1 VSEIGERITADERRQ
16 SKLLWI
22 GVLTGPIAWSA
33 QILVNY
39 NLEEMNCSLGVL
51 NHGRAWGVGVGT
63 IITSVNVLLAAATF
77 GAGLTALA
85 CWRKI
90 RRAGP
95 GRAVGGRPLWMAGA
109 GMMVSGL
116 FLIMIGFGFAG
127 PFILKV
133 CDPSL

>member
-1 VSEIGERITADERRQ
+1 MSEIGERITVDERRE
-16 SKLLWI
+16 SRLLWI
-22 GVLTGPIAWSA
+22 GVLTGPIAWSI

-51 NHGRAWGVGVGT
+51 TEGKAWGVGIGT
-63 IITSVNVLLAAATF
+63 IITWVNVLLAIATL
-77 GAGLTALA
+77 GAGLAALS

-95 GRAVGGRPLWMAGA
+95 GRAVGGRPRWMAGA
-109 GMMVSGL
+109 GVMVSGL